1 MGGENKKT
9 GEKRLLILQT
19 LAAMLEEPSPE
30 KITTAALARRLDVS
44 EAALYRHFASKAQM
58 YEGLIEFIEDTLFG
72 LIARLTNDTP
82 DPIKQVEAI
91 LSMLLGFAQKNR
103 GMTRVLIG
111 EALVNEDPRLQ
122 KRINQ
127 LHDRL
132 EAQLRQCLR
141 FMDTGHTGKDPK
153 LLANLYMAQVVGRWH
168 QFAKSGFERDPAAD
182 WPQLWR
188 ELSLPLENKITA

>member
-1 MGGENKKT
+1 MGGEGKKS

-58 YEGLIEFIEDTLFG
+58 YEGLIEFIEETLFG
-72 LIARLTNDTP
+72 LIAKLTADTP
-82 DPIKQVEAI
+82 DPVRQVEGI
-91 LSMLLGFAQKNR
+91 LAMLLSFAAKNR

-111 EALVNEDPRLQ
+111 EVLVNEDPRLQ

-132 EAQLRQCLR
+132 ESQLRQCLR
-141 FMDTGHTGKDPK
+141 FMDAGHAGKDPK
-153 LLANLYMAQVVGRWH
+153 LLANVFMAQVIGRWY
-168 QFAKSGFERDPAAD
+168 QFAKSGFARDPAAD
-182 WPQLWR
+182 WVQVWH
-188 ELSLPLENKITA
+188 ELGLLLENKT

>member
-1 MGGENKKT
+1 MGGEGKKT

-19 LAAMLEEPSPE
+19 LAVMLEEPNPE

-58 YEGLIEFIEDTLFG
+58 YEGLIAFIEDTLFG
-72 LIARLTNDTP
+72 LIARLTADTP
-82 DPIKQVEAI
+82 DPVRQVEGI
-91 LSMLLGFAQKNR
+91 LALLLGFAQKNR

-141 FMDTGHTGKDPK
+141 FMDSGHSGKDPR
-153 LLANLYMAQVVGRWH
+153 LLANLYLALVVGRWH
-168 QFAKSGFERDPAAD
+168 QFAKSGFERDPTRD
-182 WPQLWR
+182 WPALWR
-188 ELSLPLENKITA
+188 ELSLPLIRLEPA